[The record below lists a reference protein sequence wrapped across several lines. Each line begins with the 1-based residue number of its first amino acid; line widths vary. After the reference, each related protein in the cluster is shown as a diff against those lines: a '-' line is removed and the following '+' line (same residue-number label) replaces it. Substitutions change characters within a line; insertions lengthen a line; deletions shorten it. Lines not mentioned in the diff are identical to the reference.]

1 MTQAAAKA
9 VARNYMEIALQY
21 CEDVV
26 EGRLTAGLYIRQA
39 CERQLTDLRR
49 AYDGDPDFP
58 FRFDA
63 EKADHVCWF
72 IETLP
77 HIKGEWA
84 KRRETL
90 TLEPWQ
96 VFILTTLFG
105 WVRISDGMRRFRSAY
120 LEVAR
125 KNAKSTIGA
134 GIELYMGTADGEAGP
149 EIYTAA
155 TKKEQAAIVFNVV
168 QEMLRK
174 TPQLRQHYKIQVQ
187 AHRVIVG
194 ENTGKFSALEAK
206 GSTLDGLNPHCVVND
221 EVHAWS
227 GRELYEVL
235 ESATGARRQ
244 ALIVDITTA
253 GFNRDGICYERR
265 AYAIRILAKKVSDET
280 LFCAI
285 YTLDKDDDWTDRTV
299 WIKANPN
306 LGVSVYPDDIDA
318 QMRQA
323 QAVSSK
329 RNGFLTKRMNIWCN
343 SASDWMNMQAWD
355 RCGDDGLKLAD
366 FAGCEAIAALDLATK
381 KDIASRILLIERDGI
396 VNLFA
401 RHYCPVETV
410 ESGENASYAGWVED
424 GWLTATPGPV
434 ISQDRIKDDLIEDS
448 QIVDLQEAVFDKW
461 QGGKLM
467 GELDEEGLI
476 VVDLANNVANM
487 SEAMKELEA
496 LVLAGTLR
504 HQNDPVLTWMVSNVV
519 CFLDEKDNIF
529 PRKETKNSKNKI
541 DAAVAAIMGLNRLM
555 ARRESQLVSP
565 WDLDPNFT
573 IGRV

>member
-1 MTQAAAKA
+1 
-9 VARNYMEIALQY
+9 
-21 CEDVV
+21 
-26 EGRLTAGLYIRQA
+26 
-39 CERQLTDLRR
+39 
-49 AYDGDPDFP
+49 
-58 FRFDA
+58 
-63 EKADHVCWF
+63 
-72 IETLP
+72 
-77 HIKGEWA
+77 
-84 KRRETL
+84 
-90 TLEPWQ
+90 
-96 VFILTTLFG
+96 
-105 WVRISDGMRRFRSAY
+105 
-120 LEVAR
+120 
-125 KNAKSTIGA
+125 
-134 GIELYMGTADGEAGP
+134 
-149 EIYTAA
+149 
-155 TKKEQAAIVFNVV
+155 
-168 QEMLRK
+168 
-174 TPQLRQHYKIQVQ
+174 
-187 AHRVIVG
+187 
-194 ENTGKFSALEAK
+194 
-206 GSTLDGLNPHCVVND
+206 
-221 EVHAWS
+221 
-227 GRELYEVL
+227 
-235 ESATGARRQ
+235 
-244 ALIVDITTA
+244 
-253 GFNRDGICYERR
+253 
-265 AYAIRILAKKVSDET
+265 
-280 LFCAI
+280 
-285 YTLDKDDDWTDRTV
+285 
-299 WIKANPN
+299 
-306 LGVSVYPDDIDA
+306 
-318 QMRQA
+318 
-323 QAVSSK
+323 
-329 RNGFLTKRMNIWCN
+329 MNIWCN

-434 ISQDRIKDDLIEDS
+434 ISQDRSIDDLIEDS